1 RKNCRMSPG
10 LSRLYQLQPDPYDN
24 TQKATIRV
32 CLFTEVTN
40 AVELREKVRSGE
52 IDAALIRPELVY
64 GVYVLLAAA
73 NRAVHQMAHNR
84 MATRSLSAELIYS
97 LSPSRNIS
105 DSLVTFGVAEKSTC
119 LLAAVFDDKSGSAMK
134 KLCKQINGKPV
145 DMGSMNEIIDVKKV
159 RKIYQLTDAHYS
171 DDSLS
176 DHIASRLVY
185 KDFSS

>member
-1 RKNCRMSPG
+1 KNSRMSPG

-32 CLFTEVTN
+32 CLFTDVTN
-40 AVELREKVRSGE
+40 AVELREKVRNGE

-105 DSLVTFGVAEKSTC
+105 DSLVTFGIAEKSTA
-119 LLAAVFDDKSGSAMK
+119 LLAAIYDDKSGSAMK
-134 KLCKQINGKPV
+134 KLCKQIAGKPT
-145 DMGSMNEIIDVKKV
+145 DLGELNELINVKQV
-159 RKIYQLTDAHYS
+159 RKIYQLTDAHYN

-185 KDFSS
+185 KDFAS